1 MTRQESIRRIL
12 RESVNESTFF
22 RRRVDMELFEKEFFE
37 NLNIITDVYLS
48 KYNEGVDFNFET
60 FKAHA
65 IDYFIDNYYNDLTN
79 YGENDYPHDE
89 IHQSFSNYFYKKI
102 KDKYNT
108 FFGNNINESV
118 DKSEDKKLE
127 LVTKMIHEFFDEV
140 SFIDIKKYE
149 NKPMIRVYFDN
160 DEEAGNE
167 ETYFAEQIQDKIYEY
182 TGIKLIPYWHT
193 IQYNTDADFR
203 LDAIKL
209 KYDSEGNVI
218 NESENKKQSL
228 LQTIKKEGL
237 YDFMEMPDMNIL
249 DEPLQICGK
258 NPMTGYYRDGYCKT
272 GSSDEGTHTVCSEVD
287 DEFLEF
293 TKSKG
298 NDLSMLKS
306 GDRWCLCAKRW
317 KEAYDEGVDPKVIKK
332 STNKKTLDV
341 IGDVVF
347 DNDIYDTEDEELTE
361 YSRTLKNA
369 RQQGVGLRFPKSAI
383 KSNPARFRPYNR

>member
-1 MTRQESIRRIL
+1 MSLQEAIRRIL
-12 RESVNESTFF
+12 R
-22 RRRVDMELFEKEFFE
+22 
-37 NLNIITDVYLS
+37 
-48 KYNEGVDFNFET
+48 
-60 FKAHA
+60 
-65 IDYFIDNYYNDLTN
+65 
-79 YGENDYPHDE
+79 
-89 IHQSFSNYFYKKI
+89 
-102 KDKYNT
+102 
-108 FFGNNINESV
+108 ESV

-160 DEEAGNE
+160 DEAAGNE

>member
-1 MTRQESIRRIL
+1 MSLQEAIRRIL
-12 RESVNESTFF
+12 R
-22 RRRVDMELFEKEFFE
+22 
-37 NLNIITDVYLS
+37 
-48 KYNEGVDFNFET
+48 
-60 FKAHA
+60 
-65 IDYFIDNYYNDLTN
+65 
-79 YGENDYPHDE
+79 
-89 IHQSFSNYFYKKI
+89 
-102 KDKYNT
+102 
-108 FFGNNINESV
+108 ESV

-317 KEAYDEGVDPKVIKK
+317 KEAYDEGVAPKVIKK

>member
-1 MTRQESIRRIL
+1 MSLQEAIRRIL
-12 RESVNESTFF
+12 R
-22 RRRVDMELFEKEFFE
+22 
-37 NLNIITDVYLS
+37 
-48 KYNEGVDFNFET
+48 
-60 FKAHA
+60 
-65 IDYFIDNYYNDLTN
+65 
-79 YGENDYPHDE
+79 
-89 IHQSFSNYFYKKI
+89 
-102 KDKYNT
+102 
-108 FFGNNINESV
+108 ESV

-149 NKPMIRVYFDN
+149 NKPMIRVYFDS
-160 DEEAGNE
+160 DEEYGNV
-167 ETYFAEQIQDKIYEY
+167 ETYFAEQIQDKVYEY
-182 TGIKLIPYWHT
+182 TGIKLIPYWHNVE
-193 IQYNTDADFR
+193 YDTDAYFR